1 MEMLN
6 ALKKQW
12 KEKLGGKNE
21 AAEHG
26 GFRPVQTRELTP
38 FPTKTFRPA
47 RRCLIGETLPTGAAC
62 FEEPTIM
69 AHGKSLAAEAAADT
83 ALTTTFEEPHLLTSH
98 GATRRPLA
106 AAAAAGAAPT
116 LTFKAPQLL
125 TSRGALAAA
134 AWSTADKAALGLI
147 NSAPT
152 SCNAE
157 PHLLTSIGKLSA
169 APCGALIAAVPR
181 SSKSHPTPN
190 PLTENSMEDDDDELG
205 HSFTTPS
212 PPRSAPQS
220 ADAWESSPPVMAAT
234 KVNVQNGDT
243 VPMVP
248 NLTAAAPRTG
258 RVDAPA
264 TVDSI
269 PAIATDR
276 EGGLVASAILPPRRN
291 IAETVH
297 AAAGV
302 HGPMPS
308 TGIFIGNVP
317 LHTHGS
323 DFSCDKFAASFNNST
338 RKTLSYVKPSIQ
350 NGEIVV
356 RPSIDVVR
364 EGSRRWDNT
373 AVGYFL
379 GRKPYYHHL
388 NEYVRSV
395 WPAVKTVTA
404 TSNGFYFFQ
413 FKTEI
418 AMEEVIEGGPW
429 LFQGQPIVLQRWEPG
444 MVLRK
449 HKHTQVPVWIRLR
462 HLPVE
467 FWTNEGLSTVA
478 SGSDGHCIKI
488 PSLGHARDWIS
499 LVFV

>member
-1 MEMLN
+1 M
-6 ALKKQW
+6 
-12 KEKLGGKNE
+12 
-21 AAEHG
+21 
-26 GFRPVQTRELTP
+26 P
-38 FPTKTFRPA
+38 
-47 RRCLIGETLPTGAAC
+47 
-62 FEEPTIM
+62 
-69 AHGKSLAAEAAADT
+69 
-83 ALTTTFEEPHLLTSH
+83 
-98 GATRRPLA
+98 
-106 AAAAAGAAPT
+106 
-116 LTFKAPQLL
+116 
-125 TSRGALAAA
+125 
-134 AWSTADKAALGLI
+134 
-147 NSAPT
+147 
-152 SCNAE
+152 
-157 PHLLTSIGKLSA
+157 
-169 APCGALIAAVPR
+169 
-181 SSKSHPTPN
+181 
-190 PLTENSMEDDDDELG
+190 
-205 HSFTTPS
+205 
-212 PPRSAPQS
+212 
-220 ADAWESSPPVMAAT
+220 
-234 KVNVQNGDT
+234 
-243 VPMVP
+243 
-248 NLTAAAPRTG
+248 
-258 RVDAPA
+258 
-264 TVDSI
+264 
-269 PAIATDR
+269 
-276 EGGLVASAILPPRRN
+276 
-291 IAETVH
+291 

-302 HGPMPS
+302 HRPIPS

-338 RKTLSYVKPSIQ
+338 RKTLSYVNPSIQ

-467 FWTNEGLSTVA
+467 FWTDDGLSAVA
-478 SGSDGHCIKI
+478 SGVGRPLYRI
-488 PSLGHARDWIS
+488 PSREHARGWTS
-499 LVFV
+499 LVYV